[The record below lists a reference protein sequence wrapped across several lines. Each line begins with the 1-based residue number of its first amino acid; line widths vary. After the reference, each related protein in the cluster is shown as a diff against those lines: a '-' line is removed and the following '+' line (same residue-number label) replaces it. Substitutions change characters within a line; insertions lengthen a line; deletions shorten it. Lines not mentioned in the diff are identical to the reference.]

1 MTGVGQVA
9 VPAVVTSAAESP
21 VTVSLNVKLKTTV
34 RDVEDVDEVD
44 HEAEGSDASIVT
56 DVAAVVV
63 AGPLLPAPSITAEE
77 RIERPAV
84 PVLVQ
89 ARSIR
94 YVDPEIVTGEIV
106 HGLALPV
113 AVKSAAARPVTLSEK
128 VREYDRLVLP
138 VGEVGEV
145 RVAVGDVMSI
155 VTVLLEAAELGPT
168 LPLASVTV
176 DGSRDTETVPS
187 LAQST

>member
-1 MTGVGQVA
+1 MTGAAQVA
-9 VPAVVTSAAESP
+9 VPPVVTSAAESP

-44 HEAEGSDASIVT
+44 HEAEGSEASIVT
-56 DVAAVVV
+56 DVAVVVV

-113 AVKSAAARPVTLSEK
+113 AVKSAAASPVTLSEK
-128 VREYDRLVLP
+128 VRE
-138 VGEVGEV
+138 
-145 RVAVGDVMSI
+145 
-155 VTVLLEAAELGPT
+155 
-168 LPLASVTV
+168 
-176 DGSRDTETVPS
+176 
-187 LAQST
+187 

>member
-1 MTGVGQVA
+1 MTGAAQVA
-9 VPAVVTSAAESP
+9 VPAVVTAAAESP

-34 RDVEDVDEVD
+34 RDVDDVDDVD

-56 DVAAVVV
+56 DVAVVGV
-63 AGPLLPAPSITAEE
+63 AGPLLPVPSITAEE
-77 RIERPAV
+77 RIERSAV

-113 AVKSAAARPVTLSEK
+113 AVKSAAVSPVTLSEK
-128 VREYDRLVLP
+128 VRE
-138 VGEVGEV
+138 
-145 RVAVGDVMSI
+145 
-155 VTVLLEAAELGPT
+155 
-168 LPLASVTV
+168 
-176 DGSRDTETVPS
+176 
-187 LAQST
+187 

>member
-56 DVAAVVV
+56 DVAVVVV

-77 RIERPAV
+77 SIERPAV

-128 VREYDRLVLP
+128 VRE
-138 VGEVGEV
+138 
-145 RVAVGDVMSI
+145 
-155 VTVLLEAAELGPT
+155 
-168 LPLASVTV
+168 
-176 DGSRDTETVPS
+176 
-187 LAQST
+187 